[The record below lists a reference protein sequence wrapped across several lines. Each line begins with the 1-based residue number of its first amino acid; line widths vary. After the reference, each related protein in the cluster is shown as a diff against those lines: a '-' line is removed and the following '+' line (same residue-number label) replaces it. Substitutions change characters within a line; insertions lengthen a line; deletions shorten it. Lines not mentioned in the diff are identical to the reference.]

1 MSVSKLINL
10 SNVQQLI
17 DLNQDL
23 TNFKLEFTIV
33 SENNTPF
40 NAVVTSQ
47 AKLDSGEVLEFKNVE
62 NGSIS
67 GNIIADNGVKQN
79 YYLVLKSEMPTKCK
93 LEINIEEIPMNEKH
107 NQQQEMKNNSEFE
120 RYMHAHG
127 GKSVE
132 TTFFSSKTFLFLSIL
147 VGGLVM
153 YYLFYGKQNNTN
165 ASISNETIPQDDIIS
180 SIPSIEP
187 VIEPSVIP
195 SVTPSVIPSVIPSVT
210 PSVTASADT
219 IFGDRNSR
227 LLSKINDIKFY

>member
-1 MSVSKLINL
+1 
-10 SNVQQLI
+10 
-17 DLNQDL
+17 
-23 TNFKLEFTIV
+23 
-33 SENNTPF
+33 
-40 NAVVTSQ
+40 
-47 AKLDSGEVLEFKNVE
+47 
-62 NGSIS
+62 
-67 GNIIADNGVKQN
+67 
-79 YYLVLKSEMPTKCK
+79 MPTKCK

-153 YYLFYGKQNNTN
+153 YYLFYGKQSNTN
-165 ASISNETIPQDDIIS
+165 ATTSISNETIPQDDIIS

-187 VIEPSVIP
+187 VIE
-195 SVTPSVIPSVIPSVT
+195 TSVIPSVIPSVT

>member
-10 SNVQQLI
+10 TNVQQLI

-40 NAVVTSQ
+40 NAVVASQ
-47 AKLDSGEVLEFKNVE
+47 AKLDSGEPLEFKNVE

-79 YYLVLKSEMPTKCK
+79 YYLVLKTEIPTKCK

-107 NQQQEMKNNSEFE
+107 NQQQEMKNNTEFE

-132 TTFFSSKTFLFLSIL
+132 TSFFSSKTFLLLSIL

-165 ASISNETIPQDDIIS
+165 ATETIQQDDIIP

-187 VIEPSVIP
+187 VLETNVIP
-195 SVTPSVIPSVIPSVT
+195 SVTPPI
-210 PSVTASADT
+210 ADT
-219 IFGDRNSR
+219 IFDDRNTR